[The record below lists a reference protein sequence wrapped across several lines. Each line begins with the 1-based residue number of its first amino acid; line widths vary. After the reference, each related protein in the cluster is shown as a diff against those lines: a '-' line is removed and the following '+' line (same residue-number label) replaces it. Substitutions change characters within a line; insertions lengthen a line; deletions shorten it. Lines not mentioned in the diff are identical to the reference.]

1 VILNLRVDHKM
12 ADIQSMENISKDMD
26 ELFWKLQ
33 EKYSIGEYIE
43 ISTCNRKEYYI
54 KNDYIPEDE
63 ELLSHENQSIII
75 EYGEAAVMHLL
86 RMTSGLES
94 MIVGEDQILGQV
106 KDAKHKAMKN
116 HHCGRG
122 LDTIFT
128 KAIHVGQVVRNKTN
142 INKGSVSIGSAAIDL
157 AEKHIGSLDDKS
169 VLVIGAGK
177 MGKLVAKALAEK
189 DLNAIFVANRT
200 YYVAVELAEDLGGE
214 AILFNDLEKYLAT
227 ADLVISA
234 TSAPHAI
241 ITKKRLKGIEMDY
254 ENIMMVDIANPRD
267 ISEDVSE
274 LGVKLFNIDDLRE
287 IADINTQLRIK
298 EFGEAENIIADEFI
312 LLKESFKIMEVDE
325 MLGNLRASMEEIRQR
340 ETKKALVKLADV
352 DGSAKILNNL
362 TNSIVNKI
370 FFDISKMLRM
380 LQRMKI
386 RKSLQLRNICL
397 IQNNYSNIPLTSIF
411 FTLLAFMA

>member
-1 VILNLRVDHKM
+1 MILNLRVDHKI
-12 ADIQSMENISKDMD
+12 ADIQSMEIISKDID
-26 ELFWKLQ
+26 DLFYELQ
-33 EKYSIGEYIE
+33 EKYSIGEYVE

-54 KNDYIPEDE
+54 NNEYIPEDE
-63 ELLSHENQSIII
+63 ELLSHENQSIVI
-75 EYGEAAVMHLL
+75 EYGQSAVMHLL

-106 KDAKHKAMKN
+106 KDAKHKAVKN
-116 HHCGRG
+116 HHCGRA
-122 LDTIFT
+122 LDAIFT

-157 AEKHIGSLDDKS
+157 AERHMGSLDDKS

-200 YYVAVELAEDLGGE
+200 YYVAVELAQDLGGE

-241 ITKKRLKGIEMDY
+241 ITKERLLGIERDY
-254 ENIMMVDIANPRD
+254 DNLMMVDIANPRD
-267 ISEDVSE
+267 ISDDVCE
-274 LGVKLFNIDDLRE
+274 LGVKSFNIDDLRE
-287 IADINTQLRIK
+287 IAEINTNLRKK
-298 EFGEAENIIADEFI
+298 EFGEAENIINEEFI

-325 MLGNLRASMEEIRQR
+325 ILGNLRASMEEIRQR
-340 ETKKALVKLADV
+340 ETQKASVKLADV
-352 DGSAKILNNL
+352 DGSVKILDNL

-370 FFDISKMLRM
+370 FYDISKNL
-380 LQRMKI
+380 KKAAKDENEDI
-386 RKSLQLRNICL
+386 IEAAEY
-397 IQNNYSNIPLTSIF
+397 IFNNKK
-411 FTLLAFMA
+411 

>member
-1 VILNLRVDHKM
+1 
-12 ADIQSMENISKDMD
+12 MENISKDID
-26 ELFWKLQ
+26 DLFWNLQ
-33 EKYSIGEYIE
+33 EKYSVGEYVE

-54 KNDYIPEDE
+54 KNDNISEDD

-75 EYGEAAVMHLL
+75 EYGNSAVMHLL

-106 KDAKHKAMKN
+106 KDAKHKAMKE
-116 HHCGRG
+116 HHCGKA
-122 LDTIFT
+122 LDAVFT

-157 AEKHIGSLDDKS
+157 AEKHMGSLDDKS

-200 YYVAVELAEDLGGE
+200 YYVAVELAKDLGGE
-214 AILFNDLEKYLAT
+214 AILFSELEKYLAT

-241 ITKKRLKGIEMDY
+241 ITKKRLLGIERDY
-254 ENIMMVDIANPRD
+254 DDLMMVDIANPRD

-287 IADINTQLRIK
+287 IADENTNLRIK
-298 EFGEAENIIADEFI
+298 EFGQAENIIDEEFI
-312 LLKESFKIMEVDE
+312 LLKESFKIMEVE
-325 MLGNLRASMEEIRQR
+325 ETLASLRSSMEEIRQR

-370 FFDISKMLRM
+370 FFDISKNVKDAAKDENKEVVAAAEYLFNS
-380 LQRMKI
+380 K
-386 RKSLQLRNICL
+386 
-397 IQNNYSNIPLTSIF
+397 
-411 FTLLAFMA
+411 

>member
-1 VILNLRVDHKM
+1 MILNLRVDHKI
-12 ADIQSMENISKDMD
+12 ADIQSMENISKDID
-26 ELFWKLQ
+26 DLFWKLQ
-33 EKYSIGEYIE
+33 EKYSIGEYVE

-54 KNDYIPEDE
+54 KNDFIPEDE

-75 EYGEAAVMHLL
+75 EYGPSAVMHLL

-106 KDAKHKAMKN
+106 KDAKHNAIKN

-157 AEKHIGSLDDKS
+157 AEKHMGSLDEKS

-177 MGKLVAKALAEK
+177 MGRLVAKALAEK

-200 YYVAVELAEDLGGE
+200 YYVAVQLAEDLGGE
-214 AILFNDLEKYLAT
+214 AILFNDLEEYLAT

-241 ITKKRLKGIEMDY
+241 ITKKRLLDIDMDY
-254 ENIMMVDIANPRD
+254 ENVMMVDIANPRD

-274 LGVKLFNIDDLRE
+274 LGIKLFNIDDLRE

-298 EFGEAENIIADEFI
+298 EFGEAENIIDEEFI
-312 LLKESFKIMEVDE
+312 LLKESFKIMEVDDL
-325 MLGNLRASMEEIRQR
+325 LGSLRASMEDIRQR
-340 ETKKALVKLADV
+340 ETQKALVKLADV
-352 DGSAKILNNL
+352 DGSEKILNNL

-370 FFDISKMLRM
+370 FFDISKNVKDAAKEENKEVIAAAEYLFNS
-380 LQRMKI
+380 K
-386 RKSLQLRNICL
+386 
-397 IQNNYSNIPLTSIF
+397 
-411 FTLLAFMA
+411 

>member
-1 VILNLRVDHKM
+1 MILNLRVDHKI
-12 ADIQSMENISKDMD
+12 ADIHSMEIISKEID

-43 ISTCNRKEYYI
+43 ISTCNRKEYYL
-54 KNDYIPEDE
+54 NSDYISEDNE
-63 ELLSHENQSIII
+63 MLSHENQSIII
-75 EYGEAAVMHLL
+75 EYGQSAVMHLL

-106 KDAKHKAMKN
+106 KDAKNKAMKN
-116 HHCGRG
+116 HHCGKV
-122 LDTIFT
+122 LDAVFT

-157 AEKHIGSLDDKS
+157 AEKHMGCLDNKS

-177 MGKLVAKALAEK
+177 MGRLVAKALAEK
-189 DLNAIFVANRT
+189 DLHAIFVANRT
-200 YYVAVELAEDLGGE
+200 YYVAVELAQDLGGE
-214 AILFNDLEKYLAT
+214 AILFHDLEKYLAT

-241 ITKKRLKGIEMDY
+241 ITKERLLGIDRTYDDLM
-254 ENIMMVDIANPRD
+254 IVDIANPRD
-267 ISEDVSE
+267 ISDDVAE
-274 LGVKLFNIDDLRE
+274 LDVKLFNIDDLRE
-287 IADINTQLRIK
+287 IADINTKLRLK
-298 EFGEAENIIADEFI
+298 EFGEAENIINEEFI

-340 ETKKALVKLADV
+340 ETQKATVKLADV
-352 DGSAKILNNL
+352 DGSVKILDNL

-370 FFDISKMLRM
+370 FYDISKNV
-380 LQRMKI
+380 KKAAKEGNEDVI
-386 RKSLQLRNICL
+386 AACE
-397 IQNNYSNIPLTSIF
+397 YIF
-411 FTLLAFMA
+411 NSD

>member
-1 VILNLRVDHKM
+1 MILNLRVDHKI
-12 ADIQSMENISKDMD
+12 ADIQSMENISKDID

-33 EKYSIGEYIE
+33 EKFSITEYVE

-63 ELLSHENQSIII
+63 ELLSHENQNIII
-75 EYGEAAVMHLL
+75 EYGSSAVMHLL

-106 KDAKHKAMKN
+106 KDATHKAIKE
-116 HHCGRG
+116 HHCGRD

-157 AEKHIGSLDDKS
+157 AEKHMGSLDDKS

-200 YYVAVELAEDLGGE
+200 YYVAVELAKDLGGE
-214 AILFNDLEKYLAT
+214 AILFSDLEEYLAT

-241 ITKKRLKGIEMDY
+241 INKKRILDIDMDY
-254 ENIMMVDIANPRD
+254 ENVMMVDIANPRD
-267 ISEDVSE
+267 ITEDVSD

-298 EFGEAENIIADEFI
+298 EFGEAENIIDEEFI
-312 LLKESFKIMEVDE
+312 LLKESFKIMEVEDL
-325 MLGNLRASMEEIRQR
+325 LGSLRASMEDIRQR
-340 ETKKALVKLADV
+340 ETQKALVKMADV
-352 DGSAKILNNL
+352 DGSEKILNNL

-370 FFDISKMLRM
+370 FFDIS
-380 LQRMKI
+380 
-386 RKSLQLRNICL
+386 
-397 IQNNYSNIPLTSIF
+397 NNVKDAAKEENKEVIAAAEYLFNF
-411 FTLLAFMA
+411 K

>member
-1 VILNLRVDHKM
+1 M
-12 ADIQSMENISKDMD
+12 ADIQSMESISKDMD
-26 ELFWKLQ
+26 ELFFELQ

-54 KNDYIPEDE
+54 SNDFIAEDD

-75 EYGEAAVMHLL
+75 EHGQSAVMHLL

-106 KDAKHKAMKN
+106 KDAKHKAVKD
-116 HHCGRG
+116 HHCGKS
-122 LDTIFT
+122 LDAIFT

-177 MGKLVAKALAEK
+177 MGRLVAKALAEK
-189 DLNAIFVANRT
+189 DLHAIFVANRT
-200 YYVAVELAEDLGGE
+200 FYVAVELAKDLGGE

-227 ADLVISA
+227 ADVVISA
-234 TSAPHAI
+234 TSAPHPI
-241 ITKKRLKGIEMDY
+241 ITKKRLLGIDMDY
-254 ENIMMVDIANPRD
+254 ENLMMVDIANPRD
-267 ISEDVSE
+267 ISDDVRE
-274 LGVKLFNIDDLRE
+274 LGVKSFNIDDLRE
-287 IADINTQLRIK
+287 IADENTKLRIK
-298 EFGEAENIIADEFI
+298 EFGEAENIINDEFI

-340 ETKKALVKLADV
+340 ETQNSV
-352 DGSAKILNNL
+352 KILDNL

-370 FFDISKMLRM
+370 FFDISKNV
-380 LQRMKI
+380 KKAAKEENKDVI
-386 RKSLQLRNICL
+386 DAAE
-397 IQNNYSNIPLTSIF
+397 YIF
-411 FTLLAFMA
+411 DFN

>member
-1 VILNLRVDHKM
+1 MIVNLRVDHKI
-12 ADIQSMENISKDMD
+12 ADIQSMENISKDID
-26 ELFWKLQ
+26 DLFWKLQ
-33 EKYSIGEYIE
+33 DKYSIGEYVE
-43 ISTCNRKEYYI
+43 ISTCNRKEYYL
-54 KNDYIPEDE
+54 KNDYISEDD
-63 ELLSHENQSIII
+63 ELLSHENQNIII
-75 EYGEAAVMHLL
+75 EYGESAVMHLL

-106 KDAKHKAMKN
+106 KDAKNKAIKN
-116 HHCGRG
+116 RHCGRG
-122 LDTIFT
+122 LDAVFT

-200 YYVAVELAEDLGGE
+200 YYVAVELAEDLGGQ
-214 AILFNDLEKYLAT
+214 AILFNELEKYLAT

-241 ITKKRLKGIEMDY
+241 ITKKRLMDIDMDY
-254 ENIMMVDIANPRD
+254 ENVMMVDIANPRD
-267 ISEDVSE
+267 ISEDVSD

-287 IADINTQLRIK
+287 IADANTQLRIK
-298 EFGEAENIIADEFI
+298 EFGEAENIIEDEFI
-312 LLKESFKIMEVDE
+312 LLKESFKIMEVDDL
-325 MLGNLRASMEEIRQR
+325 LGNLRASMEEIRQR
-340 ETKKALVKLADV
+340 ETQKALVKLADV

-370 FFDISKMLRM
+370 FFDISKNVKDAAKDDDKEVIAAAEYLFNS
-380 LQRMKI
+380 K
-386 RKSLQLRNICL
+386 
-397 IQNNYSNIPLTSIF
+397 
-411 FTLLAFMA
+411 

>member
-1 VILNLRVDHKM
+1 
-12 ADIQSMENISKDMD
+12 MENISKDID
-26 ELFWKLQ
+26 DLFWKLQ
-33 EKYSIGEYIE
+33 EKYSVNEYVE

-54 KNDYIPEDE
+54 KNDYISEDD

-75 EYGEAAVMHLL
+75 EYGNSAVMHLL

-106 KDAKHKAMKN
+106 KDAKHKAIKD
-116 HHCGRG
+116 HHCGKS

-157 AEKHIGSLDDKS
+157 AEKHMGSLDDKS

-177 MGKLVAKALAEK
+177 MGRLVAKALAEK

-200 YYVAVELAEDLGGE
+200 YYVAVELAQDLGGE

-241 ITKKRLKGIEMDY
+241 ITKERLLGIERDHSSL
-254 ENIMMVDIANPRD
+254 MMVDIANPRD
-267 ISEDVSE
+267 ISEDVCE
-274 LGVKLFNIDDLRE
+274 IGVKLFNIDDLRE
-287 IADINTQLRIK
+287 IADENTNLRIK
-298 EFGEAENIIADEFI
+298 EFGQAESIIDEEFI
-312 LLKESFKIMEVDE
+312 LLKETFKIMEVE
-325 MLGNLRASMEEIRQR
+325 QILASLRASMEEIRQR
-340 ETKKALVKLADV
+340 ETKKALVKLVDV

-370 FFDISKMLRM
+370 FFDISKNVKDAAKDENKEVIAAAEYLFNT
-380 LQRMKI
+380 K
-386 RKSLQLRNICL
+386 
-397 IQNNYSNIPLTSIF
+397 
-411 FTLLAFMA
+411 

>member
-1 VILNLRVDHKM
+1 MILNLRVDHKI
-12 ADIQSMENISKDMD
+12 ADISSMEEISKDID
-26 ELFWKLQ
+26 ELFRQLQ

-54 KNDYIPEDE
+54 NNDYIPEDE
-63 ELLSHENQSIII
+63 ELLSHENQSIVID
-75 EYGEAAVMHLL
+75 YGQSAVMHLL

-106 KDAKHKAMKN
+106 KDAKYKASKN
-116 HHCGRG
+116 HHCGKS
-122 LDTIFT
+122 LDAIFT

-157 AEKHIGSLDDKS
+157 AEKHIGKLDDKS

-214 AILFNDLEKYLAT
+214 AIMFKELEDYLAT

-234 TSAPHAI
+234 TSAPHPI
-241 ITKKRLKGIEMDY
+241 ISKQRLMGIDMDY
-254 ENIMMVDIANPRD
+254 DNVMMIDIANPRD
-267 ISEDVSE
+267 ISDDVRE
-274 LGVKLFNIDDLRE
+274 LGVKSFNIDDLRE
-287 IADINTQLRIK
+287 IADENTKLRIK
-298 EFGEAENIIADEFI
+298 EFGEAENIINEEFI
-312 LLKESFKIMEVDE
+312 LLKESIKIMELDE
-325 MLGNLRASMEEIRQR
+325 MLGNLRASMEGIRQR
-340 ETKKALVKLADV
+340 ETQKATVKLSDV

-370 FFDISKMLRM
+370 FFDISKNL
-380 LQRMKI
+380 KKAAKHD
-386 RKSLQLRNICL
+386 RKEVLDAAD
-397 IQNNYSNIPLTSIF
+397 YIF
-411 FTLLAFMA
+411 NFKE

>member
-1 VILNLRVDHKM
+1 MILNLRVDHKI
-12 ADIQSMENISKDMD
+12 ADVQSMELIAKDID
-26 ELFWKLQ
+26 VLFQDLQ

-54 KNDYIPEDE
+54 HNKFISEDD
-63 ELLSHENQSIII
+63 ELLSHENQSIVID
-75 EYGEAAVMHLL
+75 YGQSAVMHLL

-106 KDAKHKAMKN
+106 KDSKNKAIKN
-116 HHCGRG
+116 KHCGKV
-122 LDTIFT
+122 LDAVFT
-128 KAIHVGQVVRNKTN
+128 KAVHVGQVVRNKTN

-157 AEKHIGSLDDKS
+157 AEKHMGSLDDKS

-200 YYVAVELAEDLGGE
+200 FYVAVELAKDLGGQ
-214 AILFNDLEKYLAT
+214 AILFNELEKYLAT

-241 ITKKRLKGIEMDY
+241 ITKDRLLGIDMDCQDL
-254 ENIMMVDIANPRD
+254 MMVDIANPRD
-267 ISEDVSE
+267 ISEDVSD

-287 IADINTQLRIK
+287 IAEINTQLRRE
-298 EFGEAENIIADEFI
+298 EFGEAENIINEEFI
-312 LLKESFKIMEVDE
+312 LLKESFKIMEVE
-325 MLGNLRASMEEIRQR
+325 GTLANLRSSMEEIRRR
-340 ETKKALVKLADV
+340 ETEKAIAKLDDV
-352 DGSAKILNNL
+352 DGSTKILNNL

-370 FFDISKMLRM
+370 FFDISKNLKRAA
-380 LQRMKI
+380 KEENEDI
-386 RKSLQLRNICL
+386 ISAAK
-397 IQNNYSNIPLTSIF
+397 YIF
-411 FTLLAFMA
+411 D

>member
-1 VILNLRVDHKM
+1 
-12 ADIQSMENISKDMD
+12 MEIISKDID
-26 ELFWKLQ
+26 DLFWKLQ

-54 KNDYIPEDE
+54 NNDYISEDD

-75 EYGEAAVMHLL
+75 EYGQSAVMHLL

-106 KDAKHKAMKN
+106 KDAKNKAVKD
-116 HHCGRG
+116 HHCGKV
-122 LDTIFT
+122 LDAVFT

-177 MGKLVAKALAEK
+177 MGRLVAKALAEK

-200 YYVAVELAEDLGGE
+200 YYVAVDLAKDLGGE
-214 AILFNDLEKYLAT
+214 AILFSDLEEYLAT
-227 ADLVISA
+227 ADVVISA
-234 TSAPHAI
+234 TSAPHHI
-241 ITKKRLKGIEMDY
+241 ITKERLLGIDMDY
-254 ENIMMVDIANPRD
+254 ENLMMVDIANPRD
-267 ISEDVSE
+267 ISDDVCE
-274 LGVKLFNIDDLRE
+274 LGVKSFNIDDLRE
-287 IADINTQLRIK
+287 IAEINTNLRKK
-298 EFGEAENIIADEFI
+298 EFGEAENIINEEFI

-325 MLGNLRASMEEIRQR
+325 LLGNLRASMEEIRQR
-340 ETKKALVKLADV
+340 ETQKASVKLADV
-352 DGSAKILNNL
+352 DGSVKILDNL

-370 FFDISKMLRM
+370 FYDISKKVKQAAKEENEEILAACEY
-380 LQRMKI
+380 I
-386 RKSLQLRNICL
+386 FD
-397 IQNNYSNIPLTSIF
+397 NN
-411 FTLLAFMA
+411 

>member
-1 VILNLRVDHKM
+1 MILNLRVDHKI
-12 ADIQSMENISKDMD
+12 ADIQSMENISKDID
-26 ELFWKLQ
+26 DLFWKLQ
-33 EKYSIGEYIE
+33 EKYSVNEYVE

-54 KNDYIPEDE
+54 KNDYISEDD

-75 EYGEAAVMHLL
+75 EYGNSAVMHLL

-106 KDAKHKAMKN
+106 KDAKHKAVKD
-116 HHCGRG
+116 HHCGKS

-157 AEKHIGSLDDKS
+157 AEKHMGSLDDKS

-177 MGKLVAKALAEK
+177 MGRLVAKALAEK

-200 YYVAVELAEDLGGE
+200 YYVAVELAQDLGGE

-241 ITKKRLKGIEMDY
+241 ITKERLLGIERDHSSL
-254 ENIMMVDIANPRD
+254 MMVDIANPRD
-267 ISEDVSE
+267 ISEDVCE
-274 LGVKLFNIDDLRE
+274 IGVKLFNIDDLRE
-287 IADINTQLRIK
+287 IADENTNLRIK
-298 EFGEAENIIADEFI
+298 EFAQAESIIDEEFI
-312 LLKESFKIMEVDE
+312 LLKETFKIMEVE
-325 MLGNLRASMEEIRQR
+325 QILASLRASMEEIRQR

-352 DGSAKILNNL
+352 DDSAKILNNL

-370 FFDISKMLRM
+370 FFDISKNVKDAAKDENKEVIAAAEYLFNT
-380 LQRMKI
+380 K
-386 RKSLQLRNICL
+386 
-397 IQNNYSNIPLTSIF
+397 
-411 FTLLAFMA
+411 

>member
-1 VILNLRVDHKM
+1 MILNLRVDHKI
-12 ADIQSMENISKDMD
+12 ADIQSMENISKDID
-26 ELFWKLQ
+26 DLFWKLQ
-33 EKYSIGEYIE
+33 EKYSVNEYVE

-54 KNDYIPEDE
+54 KNDYISEDD

-75 EYGEAAVMHLL
+75 EYGNSAVMHLL

-106 KDAKHKAMKN
+106 KDAKQKAIKD
-116 HHCGRG
+116 HHCGKS

-157 AEKHIGSLDDKS
+157 AEKHMGSLDDKS

-177 MGKLVAKALAEK
+177 MGRLVAKALAEK

-200 YYVAVELAEDLGGE
+200 YYVAVELAQDLGGE

-241 ITKKRLKGIEMDY
+241 ITKERLLGIERDHSSL
-254 ENIMMVDIANPRD
+254 MMVDIANPRD
-267 ISEDVSE
+267 ISEDVCE
-274 LGVKLFNIDDLRE
+274 IGVKLFNIDDLRE
-287 IADINTQLRIK
+287 IADENTNLRIK
-298 EFGEAENIIADEFI
+298 EFGQAESIIDEEFI
-312 LLKESFKIMEVDE
+312 LLKETFKIMEVE
-325 MLGNLRASMEEIRQR
+325 QILASLRASMEEIRQR

-370 FFDISKMLRM
+370 FFDISKNVKDAAKDENKEVIAAAEYLFNT
-380 LQRMKI
+380 K
-386 RKSLQLRNICL
+386 
-397 IQNNYSNIPLTSIF
+397 
-411 FTLLAFMA
+411 

>member
-1 VILNLRVDHKM
+1 MILNLRVDHKI
-12 ADIQSMENISKDMD
+12 ADIQSMEIISQQMD
-26 ELFWKLQ
+26 ELFWNLQ

-54 KNDYIPEDE
+54 NNDHIPEDE
-63 ELLSHENQSIII
+63 ELLSHENQSIVI
-75 EYGEAAVMHLL
+75 EYGQSAVMHLL

-106 KDAKHKAMKN
+106 KDAKHMAVKN
-116 HHCGRG
+116 HHCGKS

-157 AEKHIGSLDDKS
+157 AEKHMGSLDDKS

-200 YYVAVELAEDLGGE
+200 YYVAVELAKDLGGE
-214 AILFNDLEKYLAT
+214 AILFSELEEYLAT

-241 ITKKRLKGIEMDY
+241 ITKKRLLGIDRDY
-254 ENIMMVDIANPRD
+254 ESLMMVDIANPRD
-267 ISEDVSE
+267 ISDDVCE
-274 LGVKLFNIDDLRE
+274 LGVKSFNIDDLRE
-287 IADINTQLRIK
+287 IADENTNLRIK
-298 EFGEAENIIADEFI
+298 EFGEAESIIDEEFI
-312 LLKESFKIMEVDE
+312 LLKETFKIMEVEDT
-325 MLGNLRASMEEIRQR
+325 LASLRSSMEEIRQR
-340 ETKKALVKLADV
+340 ETKKASSKLSDV
-352 DGSAKILNNL
+352 DGSAKILDNL

-370 FFDISKMLRM
+370 FFDISKKVKKAAKEENKDVIAAAEYLFD
-380 LQRMKI
+380 
-386 RKSLQLRNICL
+386 SE
-397 IQNNYSNIPLTSIF
+397 
-411 FTLLAFMA
+411 

>member
-1 VILNLRVDHKM
+1 MILNIRVDHKI
-12 ADIQSMENISKDMD
+12 ADINSMEAISKDID
-26 ELFWKLQ
+26 EIFQELQ

-54 KNDYIPEDE
+54 NNDYISTDD

-75 EYGEAAVMHLL
+75 EYGESAVMHLL

-106 KDAKHKAMKN
+106 KDAKYKADKN
-116 HHCGRG
+116 YHCGRA
-122 LDTIFT
+122 LDAVFT

-157 AEKHIGSLDDKS
+157 AEKHLGSLEDKS

-177 MGKLVAKALAEK
+177 MGRLVAKALAEK

-200 YYVAVELAEDLGGE
+200 YYVAVELAKDLGGE

-234 TSAPHAI
+234 TSAPHPI
-241 ITKKRLKGIEMDY
+241 ITKDRLSDIQRDY
-254 ENIMMVDIANPRD
+254 DNLMMVDIANPRD
-267 ISEDVSE
+267 ILEDVSE
-274 LGVKLFNIDDLRE
+274 MGVKLFNIDDLRE
-287 IADINTQLRIK
+287 IADENTRLRIK
-298 EFGEAENIIADEFI
+298 EFGEAENIINDEFI
-312 LLKESFKIMEVDE
+312 LLKDSFKIMEVDE
-325 MLGNLRASMEEIRQR
+325 LLGDLRASMEEIRQR
-340 ETKKALVKLADV
+340 ETQKASVKLSNV
-352 DGSAKILNNL
+352 DGSAKVLDKL

-370 FFDISKMLRM
+370 FFDISKNVKKAAKEDNRDV
-380 LQRMKI
+380 I
-386 RKSLQLRNICL
+386 DAAEYIF
-397 IQNNYSNIPLTSIF
+397 NNK
-411 FTLLAFMA
+411 